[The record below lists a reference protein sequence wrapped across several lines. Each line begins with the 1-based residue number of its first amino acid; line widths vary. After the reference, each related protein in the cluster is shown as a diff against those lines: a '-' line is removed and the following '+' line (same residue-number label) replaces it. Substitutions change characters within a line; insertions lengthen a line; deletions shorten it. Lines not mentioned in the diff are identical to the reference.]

1 MTLASHN
8 GQERVK
14 GGPARG
20 LGGGSRGR
28 PALARF
34 EKAEAAGNP
43 GVHPGR
49 PLPSTALGLD
59 ALGRMQF
66 GSKRQIHPQLAANC

>member
-28 PALARF
+28 PALARV
-34 EKAEAAGNP
+34 EKAEAAGNL

-49 PLPSTALGLD
+49 PLPSTA
-59 ALGRMQF
+59 R
-66 GSKRQIHPQLAANC
+66 S